1 MAQAGSGT
9 VRTGFELVAEE
20 FSRNFTDRGEVG
32 AAFAAT
38 LDGEVL
44 VDLWGGFADSVRCRP
59 WSADTAQVVFSGGK
73 GFVALCL
80 LVLADRGL
88 LDLEAPVARDWPE
101 FAAHGKGSLTVAEVA
116 SHRCR
121 LPAVRTPISRDDLL
135 DPLRLATLLG
145 DQGMETDPRAAFV
158 YHPLTYGWLCGE
170 IVRRVD
176 GRSVGAFFAEEIARP
191 LGLDLWIG
199 IGPEL
204 EDRVARLE
212 YAPDWGTTFSVSAA
226 EAAADPL
233 RAAIWANPPGHT
245 PEDNFWNLPAFHQAE
260 IPAATAIGTARSIA
274 RLYGCLARG
283 GELDGVRIVS
293 EDTLVSGRRERSR
306 GVDPFLGEPMAFGV
320 GFQLQT
326 EIMAF
331 GPPPDAYGHRG
342 AGGSVHGVWPT
353 ERIGVSYA
361 MNQLRASQM
370 VDPRADALLTSL
382 YSAVK
387 RQEG

>member
-1 MAQAGSGT
+1 MAQAGAGT
-9 VRTGFELVAEE
+9 VRSGFEPVAEE
-20 FSRNFTDRGEVG
+20 FARNFTDRGEVG

-44 VDLWGGFADSVRCRP
+44 VDLWGGSADSVRGRS
-59 WSADTAQVVFSGGK
+59 WSRDTAQVVFSGGK

-80 LVLADRGL
+80 LVLADRGV
-88 LDLEAPVARDWPE
+88 LDLEAPVARYWPE

-116 SHRCR
+116 SHRSR
-121 LPAVRTPISRDDLL
+121 LPAVRTPISRDDFL
-135 DPLRLATLLG
+135 DPLRLARLG
-145 DQGMETDPRAAFV
+145 GPGHGDRPAPAVFV

-176 GRSVGAFFAEEIARP
+176 GRSVGAFFAQEIARP
-191 LGLDLWIG
+191 LGLDIWIG

-204 EDRVARLE
+204 EERVAGELE
-212 YAPDWGTTFSVSAA
+212 YAPDWGTSFSVSAA

-245 PEDNFWNLPAFHQAE
+245 PDDNFWNLPAFHQAE

-274 RLYGCLARG
+274 CLYGCLARG

-293 EDTLVSGRRERSR
+293 AGTLACGRRERSR

-320 GFQLQT
+320 GFQT
-326 EIMAF
+326 
-331 GPPPDAYGHRG
+331 PDRAHGLRTSPGRLWAPGRRRILSTGHGRPN
-342 AGGSVHGVWPT
+342 GSGFP
-353 ERIGVSYA
+353 
-361 MNQLRASQM
+361 M
-370 VDPRADALLTSL
+370 P
-382 YSAVK
+382 
-387 RQEG
+387 